1 MMTENT
7 QDIIKT
13 AKEASKAASEI
24 IMSLMNKAK
33 IDIKGINNLV
43 TEADLKSEEAIRAII
58 LRDFPTHSIFGEEG
72 GGEKNF
78 NVDHLWI
85 IDPLDGTNNYA
96 HGFPFFCVSIAYAE
110 KGEVKAGIVFD
121 PIRNE
126 MFQTM
131 KGCGAFL
138 NGTQIFV
145 SDRSLDSALVSAGF
159 YYDRGEIMRTTL
171 KSIQRLFENN
181 IRGIRRTGSAALD
194 CCYVAAGR
202 TDAYFEYLL
211 YPWDFAA
218 GMLIIN
224 EAGGDSRDAS
234 GAKLS
239 IESNTIAVSNG
250 SFTNEFI
257 SLIKYP
263 AGH

>member
-1 MMTENT
+1 MTENT

-33 IDIKGINNLV
+33 IDNKGINNLV
-43 TEADLKSEEAIRAII
+43 TEADLKTEEAIRAII

-72 GGEKNF
+72 GGEENF
-78 NVDHLWI
+78 NVDSLWV

-126 MFQTM
+126 MFQAII
-131 KGCGAFL
+131 GGGAFL
-138 NGTQIFV
+138 NETQISV
-145 SDRSLDSALVSAGF
+145 SNRGLNSALVSVGF
-159 YYDRGEIMRTTL
+159 YYDRGDMMRTTL
-171 KSIQRLFENN
+171 KAIQQLFENN

-194 CCYVAAGR
+194 CCYIAAGR
-202 TDAYFEYLL
+202 TDAYFEYFLS
-211 YPWDFAA
+211 PWDFAA

-239 IESNTIAVSNG
+239 LESKTVAVSNG

-263 AGH
+263 EEE